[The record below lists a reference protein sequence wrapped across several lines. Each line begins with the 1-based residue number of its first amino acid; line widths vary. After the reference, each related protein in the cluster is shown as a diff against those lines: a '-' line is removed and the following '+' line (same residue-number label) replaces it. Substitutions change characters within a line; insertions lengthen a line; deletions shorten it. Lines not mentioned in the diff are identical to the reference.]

1 MRRLLAA
8 ALCLAAG
15 AALAQGYPSKPL
27 RLIVS
32 FPPGGSSDF
41 VARAV
46 AAKISDRLGQQV
58 LVENRGGA
66 GGNIGVDA
74 VAKAAPDGYT
84 LGVAAAGALSV
95 NATLY
100 PSMPFDADKDLAPV
114 SLMAMIPFVLI
125 SGAQSPFMD
134 LKDVIAAARAG
145 NVAYAHGGNGSAMH
159 LCGELLKMM
168 AGIELQAVPY
178 KGSGPVASDVLGGQ
192 VPLGIVDVPSAL
204 AQVKAGRLRALAVT
218 TRRRIAAAPE
228 VPTFDEA
235 GVPGYEAI
243 GWFGM
248 IAPAGVPDAV
258 LARINS
264 EVRQALVAPDLRE
277 RALAAGA
284 EPSPS
289 TPGEFAAFIR
299 SEREKWA
306 RVVRAA
312 KVRID

>member
-1 MRRLLAA
+1 M
-8 ALCLAAG
+8 
-15 AALAQGYPSKPL
+15 
-27 RLIVS
+27 
-32 FPPGGSSDF
+32 
-41 VARAV
+41 
-46 AAKISDRLGQQV
+46 
-58 LVENRGGA
+58 
-66 GGNIGVDA
+66 
-74 VAKAAPDGYT
+74 
-84 LGVAAAGALSV
+84 
-95 NATLY
+95 
-100 PSMPFDADKDLAPV
+100 
-114 SLMAMIPFVLI
+114 
-125 SGAQSPFMD
+125 
-134 LKDVIAAARAG
+134 
-145 NVAYAHGGNGSAMH
+145 
-159 LCGELLKMM
+159 
-168 AGIELQAVPY
+168 
-178 KGSGPVASDVLGGQ
+178 
-192 VPLGIVDVPSAL
+192 PLGIVDVPSAL